1 MDVETVKSVLY
12 PGLEIKNYKEFCS
25 LLNEKQ
31 KTGESKQIQLNN
43 WQRYFSYSK
52 RGHKFII
59 EEIFDVPKE
68 KIDGRSQGNH
78 SLFTKDIADNILRVV
93 CSRLEDRTN
102 TRTKWIKIV
111 GLANENYG
119 ARKDIPKLRGCDVLK
134 PTLDDFYYYGAG
146 ASVKTYL
153 KSALNYLEK
162 NNLASVSVR
171 YIGVSR
177 FSKQELDDLFTEY
190 EEECKKVIP
199 LTIEEQVKLYREAG
213 ESAIDK
219 LKEKYFMTFEEYLS
233 RQPYDEES
241 TDLAISYYS
250 EEEYS
255 KLMQE
260 LAEEFNYNLK
270 TVKGREEAYK
280 ALLRRKN
287 LRSLYSSITVVPIL
301 DNVSASYCQITK
313 KEYAEQRNALNK
325 KIYEYL
331 SSATEKRYT
340 QSYEKWQQDIQLE
353 LSHMKMKIGRPQPH
367 MTKAYRDGHL
377 LAETVGLPNRMKA
390 VDALIKL

>member
-1 MDVETVKSVLY
+1 MDIKTVKSVLY

-59 EEIFDVPKE
+59 EEIFDMPKE

-78 SLFTKDIADNILRVV
+78 SLFTKDIADNILRAV
-93 CSRLEDRTN
+93 CLRLGDRTN
-102 TRTKWIKIV
+102 SRTKWIKIT

-119 ARKDIPKLRGCDVLK
+119 ARKDIPELSGCDALK
-134 PTLDDFYYYGAG
+134 LTLDDFYYYGAG

-153 KSALNYLEK
+153 ESALNYLEK
-162 NNLASVSVR
+162 NKLASVSVE

-177 FSKQELDDLFTEY
+177 FSEQEFDELLTEY
-190 EEECKKVIP
+190 EEECKNVVP
-199 LTIEEQVKLYREAG
+199 LTIEEVKLYKEAG
-213 ESAIDK
+213 KSAVAK
-219 LKEKYFMTFEEYLS
+219 LKEKYFMSFEQYIL

-241 TDLAISYYS
+241 TDLTISHYS

-255 KLMQE
+255 KLMRE
-260 LAEEFNYNLK
+260 LTEEFNYNLK

-280 ALLRRKN
+280 TLLCRENLRR
-287 LRSLYSSITVVPIL
+287 LYPSITVVPNL
-301 DNVSASYCQITK
+301 DKIPAFYCQITK
-313 KEYAEQRNALNK
+313 ERYAEHQKALNQR
-325 KIYEYL
+325 IYEHL
-331 SSATEKRYT
+331 ISLTEERHKRI
-340 QSYEKWQQDIQLE
+340 YERWQQDIQQE
-353 LSHMKMKIGRPQPH
+353 LSHTKMKIGCPQPH
-367 MTKAYRDGHL
+367 MTKAYEDGYVM
-377 LAETVGLPNRMKA
+377 AETVSLSNRMKA
-390 VDALIKL
+390 VDALIKI